1 MFTTPRCPS
10 SMRMRGAV
18 VLTGSLLLAGV
29 VLSLSRGPA
38 SAQQATPP
46 GDATAQPA
54 ATAAIAA
61 LDAMTAAGK
70 SRDQLAQYVFE
81 TQGCNNCHTVGRDG
95 KLGFT
100 ERGKQTGQGFEGCIS
115 LLTAM
120 TVIVQV
126 DKGER
131 SPPQREKAARFEE
144 FGCAFCHRFSP
155 GELALTEVGSKLA
168 HLHLGCVDIQKLVA
182 GGATQDP

>member
-1 MFTTPRCPS
+1 MFTRAHCPS
-10 SMRMRGAV
+10 PKEKRVAI
-18 VLTGSLLLAGV
+18 VLAGSFFLAGV
-29 VLSLSRGPA
+29 VLSLTHGPA
-38 SAQQATPP
+38 TAQQAAPP
-46 GDATAQPA
+46 KDTKSQPSAT
-54 ATAAIAA
+54 TTIAA

-70 SRDQLAQYVFE
+70 SRDQLAQHVFG
-81 TQGCNNCHTVGRDG
+81 THGCSNCHTVGRDG

-126 DKGER
+126 DEDER
-131 SPPQREKAARFEE
+131 SQQQREKGARFKE
-144 FGCAFCHRFSP
+144 FGCAFCHKVSP

-168 HLHLGCVDIQKLVA
+168 HLHLGCVDTQKLVA
-182 GGATQDP
+182 GGAAPKR